1 MTKNPSLKN
10 YPAAIRRY
18 IAERQGW
25 RNQTEKERALVARH
39 YGPRCR
45 GYCRVQRQRIL
56 SRLGK
61 APESLTL
68 EEWRDYNKPNFEA
81 QFFLK
86 ELWPQLTRSE
96 QEIIK
101 LTTEWAFIF
110 PATFETERD
119 FLVACAERLRKFFK
133 RKFHV
138 SSNPSASHQS
148 QK

>member
-1 MTKNPSLKN
+1 MSKVNPLKN
-10 YPAAIRRY
+10 YPAAVRRY
-18 IAERQGW
+18 IARQQVW
-25 RNQTEKERALVARH
+25 RDQTEKELALVARH
-39 YGPRCR
+39 YGPHCR
-45 GYCRVQRQRIL
+45 GYCRLQRQRIL

-68 EEWRDYNKPNFEA
+68 GEWRDYNKPNYEA

-86 ELWPQLTRSE
+86 ELWPQLTPAE

-119 FLVACAERLRKFFK
+119 FLVACAARLQRFFK

-138 SSNPSASHQS
+138 SSAPTQETNP
-148 QK
+148 